1 MHKNCCLKH
10 GFTLVEMLVVI
21 AIISIVAT
29 ASLSAVRGAQRQART
44 AKCQANMNA
53 LYKAVMA
60 FRTDHSCFPPA
71 SAYEGFDYRG
81 GQFFKFRGWVN
92 WVRTTSARSRRN
104 DTGNLYKAGSSLA
117 ETCGITSKASSY
129 CYVGTGAVKGD
140 YSGATGSAPNYKNV
154 KDSRVYRSI
163 DEGAIF
169 VYADKNFSIYCC
181 EEFKNRY
188 GKECMR
194 SYSMNQLFGSRRYR
208 RNPLC
213 WDVPG
218 FANRLAMFVEMGNA
232 KSTAKT
238 KTDDFKNHVCAKD
251 VVGNG
256 GKDKEPDDTYGDDSS
271 WDWGKPVRD
280 KNGNISSWDSSTGE
294 NIGTMHWKSGKC
306 YGHVMFADGHL
317 ESLELPKSTADQK
330 KQRHELGS
338 GAYGD

>member
-1 MHKNCCLKH
+1 MHKNCCLKR

-71 SAYEGFDYRG
+71 AGYEGFDSRS

-92 WVRTTSARSRRN
+92 WVRTGSVRSRRN
-104 DTGNLYKAGSSLA
+104 DAGNLYSKLSGVAEYVDGSVQ
-117 ETCGITSKASSY
+117 SKASSY
-129 CYVGTGAVKGD
+129 CYVGTGAMKDD
-140 YSGATGSAPNYKNV
+140 YSGATGSAPNYKGV

-188 GKECMR
+188 GKQCMR
-194 SYSMNQLFGSRRYR
+194 SYTMNQIFGGRRYR

-218 FANRLAMFVEMGNA
+218 FANRLALFVELGNA
-232 KSTAKT
+232 SSKAKN
-238 KTDDFKNHVCAKD
+238 KTDDLKGKSFVGNTVGKGAKD
-251 VVGNG
+251 T
-256 GKDKEPDDTYGDDSS
+256 DPTDTFGDDSV
-271 WDWGKPVRD
+271 WDWDYSKGSGGD
-280 KNGNISSWDSSTGE
+280 ASSGE